1 MKTYTLYTCAGQLQ
15 LHQGRK
21 GVQVPV
27 VILNRREQVMEPAEL
42 ILWSRLCW
50 RFRDREQLRR
60 DFETAAEQLTL
71 PDEEKGA
78 FDGLL
83 CRLMARGLV
92 MAGEGDS
99 QVDALYDLLCNLYV
113 TPIDNSFFGRLT
125 SYARLASAHRVPA
138 ASAKRLLRKD
148 RPTEQERRILALT
161 RQAMLSTAE
170 LVKCEETDARDVS
183 DSGKLLDALY
193 YDDAT
198 TCYNIAHLMRQ
209 SPKRD
214 AVVLAVS
221 NLYLR
226 KQILFQRVCL

>member
-27 VILNRREQVMEPAEL
+27 VILNRREQVMGPTEQ

-71 PDEEKGA
+71 LDEEKGAA

-99 QVDALYDLLCNLYV
+99 QVDALYDLLCNFYV
-113 TPIDNSFFGRLT
+113 APHRQQLFRPADVLRPACVGASG
-125 SYARLASAHRVPA
+125 ARGVGEKAPEERSPHRAGTAYPGPYPA
-138 ASAKRLLRKD
+138 
-148 RPTEQERRILALT
+148 
-161 RQAMLSTAE
+161 
-170 LVKCEETDARDVS
+170 
-183 DSGKLLDALY
+183 G
-193 YDDAT
+193 
-198 TCYNIAHLMRQ
+198 H
-209 SPKRD
+209 
-214 AVVLAVS
+214 AVYCGVG
-221 NLYLR
+221 
-226 KQILFQRVCL
+226 QM